1 MEAQQQL
8 FGLMAVA
15 EEHQKTVKAALDGL
29 AAERAALAKE
39 RAAVAQAAASVASIA
54 AEVRQ
59 ATVDAV
65 SASVRQSL
73 TGVSDTAAKA
83 LEGAATPVIER
94 LSGVVRTAGEVE
106 GSMRNA
112 GAWFAWKWVAVAAGG
127 LVGVCLAAYGALA
140 WQLHQI
146 SSLRDEKVALQSDI
160 EQMRAH
166 VAALEKR
173 GGRIVTNTCGGRLCI
188 EASSNQGD
196 GMTDWHGPWKTD
208 KRVPLVIPR
217 GY

>member
-1 MEAQQQL
+1 MDVQQQL
-8 FGLMAVA
+8 FGFMAVA
-15 EEHQKTVKAALDGL
+15 EEHQKAVKAALEGL
-29 AAERAALAKE
+29 AVERAALAKE
-39 RAAVAQAAASVASIA
+39 RAAVAQAAASVARIA
-54 AEVRQ
+54 GEVRQ
-59 ATVDAV
+59 ATADAV

-83 LEGAATPVIER
+83 LEVAATPVIDR
-94 LSGVVRTAGEVE
+94 LSGVVQAAGEVE
-106 GSMRNA
+106 GAMRNA

-127 LVGVCLAAYGALA
+127 LLGVCLAAYGALA

-146 SSLRDEKVALQSDI
+146 SSLRGEKAALQADI
-160 EQMRAH
+160 EEMRTN

-173 GGRIVTNTCGGRLCI
+173 GGRIIMHTCGGRWCI
-188 EASSNQGD
+188 EASSNQGE

>member
-1 MEAQQQL
+1 MDAQQQL

-15 EEHQKTVKAALDGL
+15 EEHQKAVKAALEGL

-39 RAAVAQAAASVASIA
+39 RAAVAQAAVSVASIA
-54 AEVRQ
+54 GEVRQ
-59 ATVDAV
+59 TIADAV
-65 SASVRQSL
+65 SASVQQSL

-83 LEGAATPVIER
+83 LEAAATPVIER
-94 LSGVVRTAGEVE
+94 LSGVVQAARDVE
-106 GSMRNA
+106 GAMRNA

-140 WQLHQI
+140 WQRHQI
-146 SSLRDEKVALQSDI
+146 SRLHDEKASLQADI
-160 EQMRAH
+160 EQMRTD

-173 GGRIVTNTCGGRLCI
+173 GGRIVMHTCGGRLCI
-188 EASSNQGD
+188 EASSNQGE

-208 KRVPLVIPR
+208 KRVPLVIPK